1 MSRWEDFVD
10 DHPRVAEILSIRKYL
25 PPLNFITIH
34 YAYFIVVCLISS
46 VIFWRSSDPAFS
58 ISYTDSLFLV
68 VSAMTEAGLN
78 TVNLSTLTTWQ
89 QTMLFLLI
97 MLGSTIWVSIW
108 TVLARK
114 HVFEKRFE
122 SIVRAERTRRLN
134 RRGSSTS
141 LSLPKL
147 RKAISFRKAK
157 TVPAPDKTL
166 PATGTR
172 AMRNEPST
180 SDPDFGRLQVDE
192 EMPRRPRASSLPDLG
207 SVEPPKTPL
216 GPPKAPLEPPKA
228 APDPS
233 SPGGHIVFVDTPHP
247 QGGRIATSTGVSEAN
262 EKRPKRRNGA
272 AKASTD
278 QDGDHFTMQHFLRS
292 RASSRKGQ
300 FHDLTSEEREHLGG
314 CEYRALKILAVVV
327 PVYFFLW
334 QFLGCVALGAWMNHN
349 MPDTSRAN
357 GIKPWWLGIFNGVS
371 AFNNSGMSLL
381 DANMI
386 PFQRAYYV
394 LITMGLMI
402 LAGNTAYPLFLRLII
417 FTGVKLLKAIT
428 AEDSYVTLKTT
439 LEFILKYPRRVYT
452 NLFPSRPT
460 WWLFFMLVWLN
471 AVDWVAF
478 ELLNLGNSAIT
489 SIPTGPRILDGL
501 FQALGKS
508 LALESPRQH
517 KSSNKPVIA
526 VRSGGFY
533 VVPISQVY
541 IGLQILYVIMM
552 YISVYPVVITIRHSN
567 VYEERSLGIYSGDE
581 SSGSDSDPEL
591 AAGGPDLESD
601 PTNGVLSLASPLM
614 RRLSRSTAAVD
625 IGKVFQRTFT
635 MNGVG
640 VPPTGHRNNKL
651 DNFLASGH
659 LDGSSN
665 PNSRI
670 SFISQQIHGQ
680 LAHDIWWL
688 VLAVLVI
695 ATIETSHFLEDP
707 VSFSVFNIIFEVVSA
722 YGTVGISVG
731 IPTDAYSFSGA
742 WYTGS
747 KLVLCLVMLRGRHRG
762 LPVALDHAVRLPGE
776 HLHRDEEEDHRIRR
790 SMTTRRADL
799 EE

>member
-1 MSRWEDFVD
+1 MSRWDDFVY
-10 DHPRVAEILSIRKYL
+10 DHPRVAEILSIRKYQ

-34 YAYFIVVCLISS
+34 YAYFTIVCLISS
-46 VIFWRSSDPAFS
+46 VIFWRSSEPAFS
-58 ISYTDSLFLV
+58 ISYTDSLFIV

-122 SIVRAERTRRLN
+122 SIVRAERMRSLS
-134 RRGSSTS
+134 RRGSSAS
-141 LSLPKL
+141 LALPRL
-147 RKAISFRKAK
+147 RKALSFRKAK
-157 TVPAPDKTL
+157 TVPTPERAL
-166 PATGTR
+166 QVTGTR
-172 AMRNEPST
+172 AVKLEPSS
-180 SDPDFGRLQVDE
+180 SDPDLDRSQQQKQHGDNDE
-192 EMPRRPRASSLPDLG
+192 QIPKRQRASSLPDLKIPVG
-207 SVEPPKTPL
+207 PAKPPAPPPAAEPA
-216 GPPKAPLEPPKA
+216 KAVPEPE
-228 APDPS
+228 
-233 SPGGHIVFVDTPHP
+233 SPGGHIVFVDTPRP
-247 QGGRIATSTGVSEAN
+247 QQGRDATSTGVSEGN
-262 EKRPKRRNGA
+262 GIGPRRRNGTSTGKA
-272 AKASTD
+272 ALAD
-278 QDGDHFTMQHFLRS
+278 EDGDGDRFTVQHFLRS
-292 RASSRKGQ
+292 RAPGRKGQ

-314 CEYRALKILAVVV
+314 CEYRALKVLAFVV

-334 QFLGCVALGAWMNHN
+334 QCLGCVALGAWMNLN
-349 MPDTSRAN
+349 MPSTARAN
-357 GIKPWWLGIFNGVS
+357 GINPWWLGVFNGVS

-386 PFQRAYYV
+386 PFQGAYFV

-417 FTGVKLLKAIT
+417 WTGLKLLKAVT
-428 AEDSYVTLKTT
+428 VEDSCETLKTT

-478 ELLNLGNSAIT
+478 ELLNLRNPAIT
-489 SIPTGPRILDGL
+489 SIPTGSRILDGL
-501 FQALGKS
+501 FQAL
-508 LALESPRQH
+508 
-517 KSSNKPVIA
+517 A

-533 VVPISQVY
+533 IVPISQVY

-567 VYEERSLGIYSGDE
+567 IYEERSLGIYSGDE
-581 SSGSDSDPEL
+581 SSASDSDPEL
-591 AAGGPDLESD
+591 AAAGGPELESH

-625 IGKVFQRTFT
+625 IGRVMQRTFS

-640 VPPTGHRNNKL
+640 VPPPANSSKNNNNDNKL
-651 DNFLASGH
+651 NTLFASGR
-659 LDGSSN
+659 SPPNSNN

-670 SFISQQIHGQ
+670 SFITQQVHGQ

-695 ATIETSHFLEDP
+695 ATIETAHFLGDP
-707 VSFSVFNIIFEVVSA
+707 VTFSVFNIIFEVVSA

-742 WYTGS
+742 WFTGS

-776 HLHRDEEEDHRIRR
+776 HLHRDEEEDQRIRR
-790 SMTTRRADL
+790 KS
-799 EE
+799 

>member
-1 MSRWEDFVD
+1 MAHYEDFID
-10 DHPRVAEILSIRKYL
+10 DHPRMAEFFSFRKYL

-46 VIFWRSSDPAFS
+46 VIFWLSSDSAFS
-58 ISYTDSLFLV
+58 ISYTDSLFMV

-78 TVNLSTLTTWQ
+78 TVSLSALTAWQ
-89 QTMLFLLI
+89 QTMLFFLM

-122 SIVRAERTRRLN
+122 SIVRAERMRRLN
-134 RRGSSTS
+134 RRGSSAS

-166 PATGTR
+166 PATGIR
-172 AMRNEPST
+172 ALKNEYST
-180 SDPDFGRLQVDE
+180 SDPDLDRSQVDE
-192 EMPRRPRASSLPDLG
+192 DMPKRRRASSLPDLG
-207 SVEPPKTPL
+207 SVEPS
-216 GPPKAPLEPPKA
+216 KAPLEPPKV
-228 APDPS
+228 APEPS
-233 SPGGHIVFVDTPHP
+233 SPGGHIVFVDTPLP
-247 QGGRIATSTGVSEAN
+247 QEGRNATSTGVSELN
-262 EKRPKRRNGA
+262 ENRPKRRNGA
-272 AKASTD
+272 GKASRD
-278 QDGDHFTMQHFLRS
+278 QDGDHFTMQHFLRN
-292 RASSRKGQ
+292 RASGRKGQ
-300 FHDLTSEEREHLGG
+300 FHDLSSEEREHLGG

-334 QFLGCVALGAWMNHN
+334 QFLGCVALGAWMNYN
-349 MPDTSRAN
+349 MPDTARAN
-357 GIKPWWLGIFNGVS
+357 GINPWWLGIFNGVS
-371 AFNNSGMSLL
+371 AFNSGMSLL

-394 LITMGLMI
+394 LVTMGLMI

-417 FTGVKLLKAIT
+417 WTGVKLLKAMT
-428 AEDSYVTLKTT
+428 AEDSYLILKTT
-439 LEFILKYPRRVYT
+439 LEFILQYPRRVYT

-478 ELLNLGNSAIT
+478 ELLNLGNSVIT

-508 LALESPRQH
+508 FALGSPRDD
-517 KSSNKPVIA
+517 KPSNKPIIG
-526 VRSGGFY
+526 VRSSGFY

-541 IGLQILYVIMM
+541 VGLQILYVIMM
-552 YISVYPVVITIRHSN
+552 YISAYPVAITIRHSN
-567 VYEERSLGIYSGDE
+567 VYEERSLGIYRGDE

-591 AAGGPDLESD
+591 AVGGPDLESH

-614 RRLSRSTAAVD
+614 RRLSRSTTAVD

-651 DNFLASGH
+651 DKFLASGR
-659 LDGSSN
+659 LDGSSSSY

-670 SFISQQIHGQ
+670 SFISQQIHAQ

-695 ATIETSHFLEDP
+695 ATIETSHFLADP
-707 VSFSVFNIIFEVVSA
+707 VTFSVFNIIFEVVSA

-747 KLVLCLVMLRGRHRG
+747 KFVVCLVMLRGRHRG

-790 SMTTRRADL
+790 SMTRRRTHL

>member
-10 DHPRVAEILSIRKYL
+10 EHPRVAEVLSIRKYL

-78 TVNLSTLTTWQ
+78 TVNLSQLTTWQ
-89 QTMLFLLI
+89 QTILFLLI

-122 SIVRAERTRRLN
+122 SIVRAERIRRLN

-157 TVPAPDKTL
+157 TVPAPDTTL

-172 AMRNEPST
+172 ALKNES
-180 SDPDFGRLQVDE
+180 SMSGPDLDRSQGDD
-192 EMPRRPRASSLPDLG
+192 EMPRRQRASSLPDLG
-207 SVEPPKTPL
+207 SVEPSKAPLEPPKTPL
-216 GPPKAPLEPPKA
+216 GPPKAAPEPG
-228 APDPS
+228 

-247 QGGRIATSTGVSEAN
+247 QEGRNATSTGVSEVKEN
-262 EKRPKRRNGA
+262 LPKRRNGA

-278 QDGDHFTMQHFLRS
+278 QDGDHFTMQHFLRK
-292 RASSRKGQ
+292 RASGREGQ
-300 FHDLTSEEREHLGG
+300 FHDLTSEEREYLGG

-334 QFLGCVALGAWMNHN
+334 QLLGCVALGAWMNRN
-349 MPDTSRAN
+349 MPDTARAN
-357 GIKPWWLGIFNGVS
+357 GISPWWLGIFNGVS

-386 PFQRAYYV
+386 AFQTAYYV

-402 LAGNTAYPLFLRLII
+402 LAGNTAYPLFLRLILW
-417 FTGVKLLKAIT
+417 TGVKLLKAIT
-428 AEDSYVTLKTT
+428 PEDSHVTLKTT

-471 AVDWVAF
+471 VVDWVAF

-501 FQALGKS
+501 FQAL
-508 LALESPRQH
+508 
-517 KSSNKPVIA
+517 A

-581 SSGSDSDPEL
+581 STVSDSDPEL
-591 AAGGPDLESD
+591 AAGGPDLESQ

-640 VPPTGHRNNKL
+640 VPPTGHRNSKL
-651 DNFLASGH
+651 DKFLGSH
-659 LDGSSN
+659 RLDGSGSN

-707 VSFSVFNIIFEVVSA
+707 VTFSVFNIIFEVVSA

-799 EE
+799 DE